1 MKKSAGF
8 LYSQIQKN
16 ANISRTRADK
26 IIPSPD
32 SESARSV
39 RQDGLVAF
47 HVQVQYFSQYYNSL
61 SMPFFTFFE
70 RKLQVFKHPSEY
82 IFAQKY
88 FWNLLEKPYMV
99 DIFCGHV
106 RVLVKKKLSCH
117 WKNPK
122 IQKIKLFRK
131 LDLISKNYERSRN
144 QRKKLV

>member
-39 RQDGLVAF
+39 RQDGLIAF
-47 HVQVQYFSQYYNSL
+47 HLQVQYFSQYYNSL
-61 SMPFFTFFE
+61 SMPFFAFFE

-82 IFAQKY
+82 IFVQKY
-88 FWNLLEKPYMV
+88 FCKSARKVLHGGY
-99 DIFCGHV
+99 FCDHV

>member
-1 MKKSAGF
+1 MIGYLKWKKSAGF

-47 HVQVQYFSQYYNSL
+47 HAQVQNFSQYYNSL
-61 SMPFFTFFE
+61 SMPFFAFFE

-82 IFAQKY
+82 IFVQKY
-88 FWNLLEKPYMV
+88 FWTLLEKYYMV

-122 IQKIKLFRK
+122 IQKIKLFQTWPDLLK
-131 LDLISKNYERSRN
+131 LRAQS
-144 QRKKLV
+144 